1 MENKEVKKEASE
13 IIETETWLKVKG
25 KAVYLKVDGVDGLY
39 ITSLDSLKRLTNGEI
54 KGVKLGKF
62 A

>member
-1 MENKEVKKEASE
+1 MEKETKQNKASE
-13 IIETETWLKVKG
+13 IIETETWLNVKG
-25 KAVYLKVDGVDGLY
+25 KAVYLKVDGVEGLF
-39 ITSLDSLKRLTNGEI
+39 ITSLDSLKRLTDGEI